1 MVMYDSSKATG
12 FGEIDP
18 DTLEGPDDGY
28 TAFLDC
34 MEDAQLLAADET
46 LEETAVADAEHECT
60 KASYRNTAM
69 ASFFFFDHEEAEGEN
84 EDHLVP
90 TFLDAYMKEM
100 KWLRAPEVTAD
111 FV

>member
-12 FGEIDP
+12 FGEP
-18 DTLEGPDDGY
+18 DEETGEGSEDGY
-28 TAFLDC
+28 SVFLTC
-34 MEDAQLLAADET
+34 MEDAQALEDDET
-46 LEETAVADAEHECT
+46 AEENAVEDAEHECT
-60 KASYRNTAM
+60 SASYRNTAM
-69 ASFFFFDHEEAEGEN
+69 ASFFFFDHEELEGEN

-100 KWLRAPEVTAD
+100 KWLRAPEVTAE